1 MVNRKHLG
9 KRMAHAAQSRGL
21 HYALAVLPILAASAP
36 VMGDTSGLLDPHEV
50 INQISPAVQS
60 STATKPS
67 DAALLAA
74 DIAKFRISSEELSP
88 QVAATAWFRLLDR
101 AISEGSH
108 PNPADVAS
116 FDVPLGRPVGVVSAV
131 AALPPPEAWRSL
143 EADSNKRTPHSL
155 DGYRALS
162 VRLLPAV
169 LLGDHLATK
178 SILASVDS
186 AVSSLPPE
194 QRIIPNSR
202 ITSIR
207 RLLITLY
214 GTPSEVAAQFRED
227 VTDAASGS
235 SAVSRYTAEVQV
247 PDLVTLIG
255 EAEATAILQGVITQ
269 PISLRVESGDG
280 TAALARRIA
289 LENVDALKIPQW
301 ALANSID
308 SAPLYEAL
316 TRKFGAEP
324 PKDTADSASSQFGD
338 SAREEADTY
347 YMLFLITNHRGPE
360 AEKLLASMAGGTALE
375 IPRGAILAL
384 QKAHQNEALY
394 EFLQGSLS
402 RNPRL
407 QVWDV
412 YIQQAAYT
420 GNSQAALSTVD
431 AALKRTDLP
440 AYLRADLG
448 RRRADALLALNET
461 DAGLKALQSL
471 LLQPPTSSDPYLV
484 ERTNAALRLASLGR
498 VLNRPDLADKGL
510 QFVQSALALPSQ
522 SGGRGLDRL
531 TVLRAFFAEG
541 RKQQKPREVQSA
553 AITELKRHDSNTEPG
568 AEQAEMMGVPGSRP
582 LHQAALIELVSLYVA
597 ANRPQDARILLDD
610 ADGWGGRDVRDLL
623 TAVDSQGV
631 PFAVSAAKA
640 LSATDDIPSA
650 VRILTATIAQFP
662 GHDAAYELEAT
673 IDPGAAGVFDAQYKT
688 DQFEERPLIWNA
700 TLLARRKEY
709 DAAEKT
715 VRAAIAIDPSDGEEG
730 VNDRMRAYSVLADI
744 LEAKGDS
751 KGAAETREIVTAI
764 RISERTDELYALGLY
779 QRAFAGY
786 RTALEHFS
794 DAYCIQSRL
803 AVQLTKQGQH
813 EQAAEHYRRAYELM
827 PSSFGRVESHCF
839 GCESVFD
846 GVQQQTIAE
855 QVFHTLE
862 KKDPGNAQVHYL
874 QGYLLQEEGRYA
886 EALPE
891 FRKAVQIDGNYLNA
905 WRQLNKLSGHIY
917 LPSVDRDVVT
927 IKLIELDPQQR
938 HVTYDVSAVGD
949 FPALWHAVA
958 QVDRSRKGSLPNRGP
973 LYSLKQSART
983 YDQKQAEL
991 PPALRSQIQQ
1001 YQLLFAGRQIG
1012 HELPSPPLTLGKHVL
1027 LMNIAGL
1034 IGSAGG
1040 GPEFGDEV
1048 D

>member
-1 MVNRKHLG
+1 MTNPIRTS
-9 KRMAHAAQSRGL
+9 KRVPRVAQSRAL
-21 HYALAVLPILAASAP
+21 HYALAILPIFAASATTA
-36 VMGDTSGLLDPHEV
+36 GDESRLLDPREV
-50 INQISPAVQS
+50 INQISPVGQS
-60 STATKPS
+60 TTATKPS
-67 DAALLAA
+67 NAAALAK
-74 DIAKFRISSEELSP
+74 DIEKFRASSDALTP

-108 PNPADVAS
+108 PNPTDAAS
-116 FDVPLGRPVGVVSAV
+116 FDVPLRRPVGVVSAV

-143 EADSNKRTPHSL
+143 GADANKRTPRSL

-169 LLGDHLATK
+169 LLGDHLATN
-178 SILASVDS
+178 SILGSIDS
-186 AVSSLPPE
+186 AITSLPPE
-194 QRIIPNSR
+194 QRVIPHSR
-202 ITSIR
+202 TALIR
-207 RLLITLY
+207 RTLVKLY
-214 GTPSEVAAQFRED
+214 GTPPEVAAAFRAD
-227 VTDAASGS
+227 VADAASGS
-235 SAVSRYTAEVQV
+235 PSVRRYTSEVEV
-247 PDLVTLIG
+247 PDLVTLVG
-255 EAEATAILQGVITQ
+255 EAEATAILTGVITQ
-269 PISLRVESGDG
+269 PISLRIESGDG

-289 LENVDALKIPQW
+289 LENIDALKAPQW

-316 TRKFGAEP
+316 TRKFSVEPAKESAE
-324 PKDTADSASSQFGD
+324 SAPSGFGD

-360 AEKLLASMAGGTALE
+360 AEKLLASMSGGTALE
-375 IPRGAILAL
+375 IPRGAIHAL

-407 QVWDV
+407 RAWDV

-440 AYLRADLG
+440 AYLRDDLQ
-448 RRRADALLALNET
+448 RRRADALLALDET
-461 DAGLKALQSL
+461 DAGLNALESL
-471 LLQPPTSSDPYLV
+471 LIQSPTVSDPYLA
-484 ERTNAALRLASLGR
+484 ERTTAALRLASLGR
-498 VLNRPDLADKGL
+498 VLNRPDLANKGL
-510 QFVQSALALPSQ
+510 HFVQSSLKLPTQ

-531 TVLRAFFAEG
+531 MVLRAFFAEG
-541 RKQQKPREVQSA
+541 RKQQKPQDVQSA
-553 AITELKRHDSNTEPG
+553 AIAELKRHDSNAEPG
-568 AEQAEMMGVPGSRP
+568 AEEAEMMGIPGSRP

-597 ANRPQDARILLDD
+597 ANRPADARILLDE
-610 ADGWGGRDVRDLL
+610 AEGWGGRDVRDLL
-623 TAVDSQGV
+623 TAVDSQGI

-640 LSATDDIPSA
+640 LAATDEVTSA
-650 VRILTATIAQFP
+650 VKILTATIAQFP
-662 GHDAAYELEAT
+662 GHDAAYELEAA
-673 IDPGAAGVFDAQYKT
+673 IDPGAAEVFDAQYKT

-700 TLLARRKEY
+700 TLLARKKDY
-709 DAAEKT
+709 VAAEKT
-715 VRAAIAIDPSDGEEG
+715 VRASIAIDPSDGDEG
-730 VNDRMRAYSVLADI
+730 VNDRMRAYSVLAEI
-744 LEAKGDS
+744 LDAKGDS

-764 RISERTDELYALGLY
+764 RVSERTDELYALGLY

-846 GVQQQTIAE
+846 GVQQQAIAE
-855 QVFHTLE
+855 QVFRTLE

-874 QGYLLQEEGRYA
+874 QGYLFQEEGRYA
-886 EALPE
+886 EALPA

-905 WRQLNKLSGHIY
+905 WRQLNNLSSHIY
-917 LPSVDRDVVT
+917 LPAADRDVIT
-927 IKLIELDPQQR
+927 IKLIELDPEQR
-938 HVTYDVSAVGD
+938 HVTYDVSSVGD
-949 FPALWHAVA
+949 FSALWYAVA
-958 QVDRSRKGSLPNRGP
+958 QVDRSRKGSLPYSGP
-973 LYSLKQSART
+973 LYSLKQSAKI
-983 YDQKQAEL
+983 YDQKQSEL

-1001 YQLLFAGRQIG
+1001 YQLLFAGRQIT

-1034 IGSAGG
+1034 IGSAEG